1 MQILKDIWFYHTGIK
16 IVDNLYHSFKGS
28 FIIFILAW
36 IFTNFTVAML
46 LGFVA
51 FIGCMVLLSR
61 MDGGGENFAE
71 ELQRFKI
78 EGKDHLVESIEQLAK
93 SKKMSKYF
101 GDEVQGNINA
111 YRKPEHE
118 KFHIYE
124 YKIKYLALMEL
135 EVDERDKATRVLD
148 AQLDSNEDH
157 KEHLK
162 PLSVKLTNN
171 YIHVVMFNNN
181 HAPTLDYVMDNLEDD
196 DDFNTTAPVGT
207 I

>member
-51 FIGCMVLLSR
+51 FIGCMVLLNR
-61 MDGGGENFAE
+61 PDGSE
-71 ELQRFKI
+71 EDMQRFKI
-78 EGKDHLVESIEQLAK
+78 DAKDHIVESIEQLAK

-101 GDEVQGNINA
+101 GDEVSGNIQA
-111 YRKPEHE
+111 YWKGEA
-118 KFHIYE
+118 KKLHIFE
-124 YKIKYLALMEL
+124 YKIKYLALMDL
-135 EVDERDKATRVLD
+135 EFEERDKATRVLT
-148 AQLDSNEDH
+148 AQLETNDDY

-162 PLSVKLTNN
+162 PLTVKLTNN
-171 YIHVVMFNNN
+171 YIHVVMYNDN
-181 HAPTLDYVMDNLEDD
+181 HAPTVDHVMDNLDDEDD
-196 DDFNTTAPVGT
+196 FDTKAPTGT